1 MAMATEYE
9 KWFRELQVKRTID
22 ALKKNNFDAGFAP
35 DAADALKQI
44 FSMVSEG
51 ATVGLGG
58 SVTLSQIGFFDE
70 VKKHKVTLLNPATPG
85 LSPDD
90 ALKMRKDILTADV
103 FLASSNAVTEDGE
116 LYNIDATGNRVG
128 AMTFGPKKVILVC
141 GVNKIVKDIAE
152 AEARVR
158 DWTSPMNARRLSYKT
173 PCAETGECMDCSSP
187 QRICNIYVILA
198 KKPARTDMTVL
209 LVGETLGF

>member
-1 MAMATEYE
+1 MATTEYE
-9 KWFRELQVKRTID
+9 KWYREVQVKRTMD
-22 ALKKNNFDAGFAP
+22 ALKKNNFDARFAP

-44 FSMVSEG
+44 FSMVPEG
-51 ATVGLGG
+51 ATVGVGG
-58 SVTLSQIGFFDE
+58 SVTLGQIGFFDE
-70 VKKHKVTLLNPATPG
+70 AKKHKVTLLNPATPG

-103 FLASSNAVTEDGE
+103 FLASSNAVTEEGE
-116 LYNIDATGNRVG
+116 LYNVDATGNRVG

-141 GVNKIVKDIAE
+141 GVNKIVTDIAE

-173 PCAETGECMDCSSP
+173 PCAETGECVDCSSP
-187 QRICNIYVILA
+187 QRICNIYVIFA

-209 LVGETLGF
+209 LVGETLGL